1 MYSSL
6 FYISLWMVQGISMIL
21 FNKLLLT
28 TWGFKFPF
36 FLTMWHM
43 IFATIVTQV
52 LSRTTTMLQ
61 AVKENR
67 VSSNEFI
74 RKFMPMSLLYAIS
87 LVLGNSAYKFISVA
101 FIQMLKSS
109 TPVIVLLLSFVAG
122 REKPSLVQLLITFM
136 ISVGVVLSTVGELK
150 FNMMGFIIQFSAV
163 CCECSRSL
171 IMDLLLANKKIDS
184 LSMLYYMAP
193 FSSVTLAIG
202 FLYIELPQFL
212 ETEFTL
218 NLLVA
223 LFLNGCLS
231 FSLNIAVIMLVSNAS
246 VIVMSACGPLK
257 DILLVIIS
265 ILFFKT
271 NVTSLQIVGFGIS
284 LLGMYLFREYKAN
297 KGAFLLSLCRPNS
310 GLLVVRNNIERLPTI
325 DEEDE
330 ETSLFDKGSYIS
342 DHDDLDG
349 ALDISDI
356 MDDLEDQRGNTISNR
371 N

>member
-1 MYSSL
+1 
-6 FYISLWMVQGISMIL
+6 MIF

-67 VSSNEFI
+67 VSSNEFL
-74 RKFMPMSLLYAIS
+74 RKFTPMSLLYAIS

-109 TPVIVLLLSFVAG
+109 TPVIVLLLSFFAG
-122 REKPSLVQLLITFM
+122 REKPSLLQLLITSI
-136 ISVGVVLSTVGELK
+136 ISLGVVLSTVGELK
-150 FNMMGFIIQFSAV
+150 FNMVGFVIQFSAV

-193 FSSVTLAIG
+193 LSSVTLAVG
-202 FLYIELPQFL
+202 FLYMELPQFL
-212 ETEFTL
+212 EFDFTL

-257 DILLVIIS
+257 DMLLVILS

-271 NVTSLQIVGFGIS
+271 HVSSIQIVGFSIS

-297 KGAFLLSLCRPNS
+297 KIAFIQSFCRSNS
-310 GLLVVRNNIERLPTI
+310 GLLVVRNSTERLLTI

-330 ETSLFDKGSYIS
+330 ETVHLDKSS
-342 DHDDLDG
+342 DTSSHNDVEG

-356 MDDLEDQRGNTISNR
+356 IDYPEDQRISNR